1 MIGLRDMMAQMSG
14 QYANNADAM
23 RRFALLSENIR
34 NIMEILGN
42 QGVRE
47 S

>member
-1 MIGLRDMMAQMSG
+1 MIGLRDMMAQMSE
-14 QYANNADAM
+14 QYANNDDAM
-23 RRFALLSENIR
+23 RRFALLSQNIR
-34 NIMEILGN
+34 NIMEILSN